1 MSLRAALSRSGD
13 WSWLAPAL
21 PLAPLVPLALCLA
34 LLDRQ
39 ARTPGVWLV
48 ILCGGAA
55 AVGAALLA
63 RRRDARL
70 AAAEREA
77 IVLAE
82 QVLRLGKLA
91 AIGEMA
97 AGLAHE
103 INNPVAIMMEEAGLG
118 GDILADGAV
127 PGAEELAELRR
138 ALGQIETQGA
148 RCKEITHMVLA
159 FARTPDVH
167 SDAVDVSALVEEMAQ
182 LTAKRADYAKVALTT
197 RLAPNLPPA
206 ACSASQLQQL
216 LLNLVNNALDAMEPD
231 GGELI
236 LETALE
242 DGHIVL
248 TVSDTGPGI
257 PQAVADR
264 VFEPFFTTKAAGKG
278 TGLGLSI
285 CAGIVRQL
293 GGDIA
298 VSSTPGRGAT
308 FRVSLPAAPAR

>member
-1 MSLRAALSRSGD
+1 MSSRAVLSRVGD
-13 WSWLAPAL
+13 WAWLATAL
-21 PLAPLVPLALCLA
+21 PLAPLVPLALCLV
-34 LLDRQ
+34 LLDSQ
-39 ARTPGVWLV
+39 ARTPGVWLAV
-48 ILCGGAA
+48 FLGGAA
-55 AVGAALLA
+55 AVGATLLA
-63 RRRDARL
+63 GRRDARL
-70 AAAEREA
+70 AAAQRESM
-77 IVLAE
+77 VLAE

-127 PGAEELAELRR
+127 PGAEDLAELRR

-159 FARTPDVH
+159 FARTPDGRG
-167 SDAVDVSALVEEMAQ
+167 DAVDVSALVEEMAG
-182 LTAKRADYAKVALTT
+182 LTAKRADYAKVRLTT

-216 LLNLVNNALDAMEPD
+216 LLNLINNALDAMEPA

-242 DGHIVL
+242 GGRIVL
-248 TVSDTGPGI
+248 IVSDTGPGI

-264 VFEPFFTTKAAGKG
+264 VFEPFFTTKATGKG

-298 VSSTPGRGAT
+298 VSSTPGRGAA
-308 FRVSLPAAPAR
+308 FRVSLPVAPAR

>member
-1 MSLRAALSRSGD
+1 MSLRAFLSRFGD
-13 WSWLAPAL
+13 WSWLTPAL
-21 PLAPLVPLALCLA
+21 PLAPLAPLLLCLA
-34 LLDRQ
+34 LLDSQ
-39 ARTPGVWLV
+39 IRTPGVWLAV
-48 ILCGGAA
+48 LFGGAA
-55 AVGAALLA
+55 ALGAALLA
-63 RRRDARL
+63 KRRDAGL

-127 PGAEELAELRR
+127 PGAEDLAELRR
-138 ALGQIETQGA
+138 ALEQIETQGA
-148 RCKEITHMVLA
+148 RCKDITHMVLA
-159 FARTPDVH
+159 FARTPDRRG
-167 SDAVDVSALVEEMAQ
+167 DTADVSALVAEMAG
-182 LTAKRADYAKVALTT
+182 LTAKRADYAKVQLTT

-216 LLNLVNNALDAMEPD
+216 LLNLVNNALDAMEPA

-236 LETALE
+236 LATSLE
-242 DGHIVL
+242 DGRIVL

-308 FRVSLPAAPAR
+308 FRVSLPAAPTR

>member
-1 MSLRAALSRSGD
+1 MSLRAVLSRAGD

-21 PLAPLVPLALCLA
+21 PLAPLAPLLLCLA
-34 LLDRQ
+34 LLDSQ
-39 ARTPGVWLV
+39 TRTPGVWLAV
-48 ILCGGAA
+48 LLGGAA
-55 AVGAALLA
+55 AVGATLLA
-63 RRRDARL
+63 KRRDARL
-70 AAAEREA
+70 AAAERET

-127 PGAEELAELRR
+127 PGAEDLAELRR

-182 LTAKRADYAKVALTT
+182 LTAKRASYAKVALAT
-197 RLAPNLPPA
+197 RLAPNLPTA